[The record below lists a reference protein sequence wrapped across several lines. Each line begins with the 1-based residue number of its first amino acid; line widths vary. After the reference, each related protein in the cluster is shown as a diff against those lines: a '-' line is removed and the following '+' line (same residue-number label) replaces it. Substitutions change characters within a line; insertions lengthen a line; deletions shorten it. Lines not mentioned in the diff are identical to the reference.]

1 MSRQPIDESIRRL
14 LEDNPNVLHVTDKT
28 IQYAPEFKLKAV
40 KAYQE
45 GKTPYE
51 IFLEAGLDPK
61 QIGTD
66 IPKQS
71 LKRWRKSF
79 NSLGEDGLLSER
91 RGRGSA
97 VRPVTRNLSAEEQL
111 KKAQAK
117 IKYLEAE
124 LDLLKKLE
132 AAERRLGK

>member
-1 MSRQPIDESIRRL
+1 MSRQPINESIRRL
-14 LEDNPNVLHVTDKT
+14 LEGNPNVLHVTDKT
-28 IQYAPEFKLKAV
+28 IQYLPEFKLSAV

-51 IFLEAGLDPK
+51 IFLEAGLDPR

-71 LKRWRKSF
+71 LKRWRKSYDT
-79 NSLGEDGLLSER
+79 LGEEGLLSER
-91 RGRGSA
+91 RGRGSTG
-97 VRPVTRNLSAEEQL
+97 RPVTRNLSAEEQL

-124 LDLLKKLE
+124 LELSKKLE
-132 AAERRLGK
+132 AAERRLKK

>member
-1 MSRQPIDESIRRL
+1 
-14 LEDNPNVLHVTDKT
+14 VTGKT
-28 IQYAPEFKLKAV
+28 IQYAPEFKLNAV

-61 QIGTD
+61 LIGRDT
-66 IPKQS
+66 PKDS
-71 LKRWRKSF
+71 LKRWRKSYDA
-79 NSLGEDGLLSER
+79 LGEEGLLSER

-97 VRPVTRNLSAEEQL
+97 GRPVTRNLTAEEQL

-124 LDLLKKLE
+124 LELLKKLE
-132 AAERRLGK
+132 AAERRLRK

>member
-1 MSRQPIDESIRRL
+1 MSRQPINETIRRL

-61 QIGTD
+61 LIGRDT
-66 IPKQS
+66 PKES
-71 LKRWRKSF
+71 LKRWRKSYDA
-79 NSLGEDGLLSER
+79 LGEEGLLSER
-91 RGRGSA
+91 RGRGSTG
-97 VRPVTRNLSAEEQL
+97 RPTTRDLSAEEQL

-132 AAERRLGK
+132 VAERRLGK